1 MNASPVALL
10 RTFRAV
16 ASSFAFAMALAA
28 SVANAQEWPEFR
40 GPTGQGHAP
49 DAKNLPVDLAVPA
62 NVAWKT
68 AIPGKGWSSPVVG
81 GDEIWMTYG
90 VDVPATEEEKRKRL
104 ESNTG
109 NQPLVVS
116 KRLALHAI
124 CVSRT
129 DGRIVAD
136 VELFAVDD
144 PQPVHD
150 MNSFA
155 SCTPVLNGERLYCS
169 FGDYGTCCL
178 DTKTKKVAWL
188 NQEIRIKH
196 ENGPGS
202 HPVLFEDRLL
212 VHFDGSDKQSLVA
225 FDVADGTIA
234 WQAQR
239 SGEMHDDPQQKKAYG
254 TPLVIEQDGRPVAVS
269 PAADWVYGYDP
280 RSGEELWK
288 VAYGDL
294 GYSTVPRPVAGHGMV
309 YVCTSFNRSLLLAI
323 QVEGVAKPVVVWK
336 FDRQVSQKPSPLLV
350 GDEIYVVSDK
360 GGVLTCL
367 DARTGEERYAERLGG
382 NFSASPLF
390 ADGKIY
396 LGNHEGEVFVVKP
409 GPEFELLSQSSLD
422 GQIMASPAAI
432 GEELYLRTASS
443 LYRFQ
448 SPKKN

>member
-1 MNASPVALL
+1 MRAPSLFAPIVRASL
-10 RTFRAV
+10 
-16 ASSFAFAMALAA
+16 ASLVVMALVPATSA
-28 SVANAQEWPEFR
+28 SGQEWPQFR
-40 GPTGQGHAP
+40 GPDGQGHAP
-49 DAKNLPVDLAVPA
+49 GAKNLPVDVGDPQ

-68 AIPGKGWSSPVVG
+68 PIPGKGWSSPVIG
-81 GDEIWMTYG
+81 GNEIWMTYG
-90 VDVPATEEEKRKRL
+90 IDVPATEEEKQKRL
-104 ESNTG
+104 ASNTG

-116 KRLALHAI
+116 SRVGLHAI
-124 CVSRT
+124 CVSRE
-129 DGRIVAD
+129 DGKVVAD

-155 SCTPVLNGERLYCS
+155 SCTPVLKGTRLYCS
-169 FGDYGTCCL
+169 FGTYGTCCL
-178 DTKTKKVAWL
+178 DTKSRKVVWL
-188 NQEIRIKH
+188 NQEVQIQH

-212 VHFDGSDKQSLVA
+212 VHFDGSDTQSLVA
-225 FDVADGTIA
+225 FDVEDGSIA
-234 WQAQR
+234 WKTPR
-239 SGEMHDDPQQKKAYG
+239 SGEMHNDPQEKKAYG
-254 TPLVIEQDGRPVAVS
+254 TPLVVEQDGRPVAVS

-280 RSGEELWK
+280 RSGEELWR

-309 YVCTSFNRSLLLAI
+309 YVCTSFNRSILLAI
-323 QVEGVAKPVVVWK
+323 RYEGVAKPEVVWK

-367 DARTGEERYAERLGG
+367 DAETGEERYAERLGG

-396 LGNHEGEVFVVKP
+396 LSNHEGEVFVVAP

-422 GQIMASPAAI
+422 GQIMASPAAV
-432 GEELYLRTASS
+432 GDELYFRTAAS
-443 LYRFQ
+443 LYRLQ
-448 SPKKN
+448 KAKR

>member
-1 MNASPVALL
+1 MRSPSLFALIV
-10 RTFRAV
+10 RA
-16 ASSFAFAMALAA
+16 SFASVFAISLAPAIGA
-28 SVANAQEWPEFR
+28 SGQEWPEFR
-40 GPTGQGHAP
+40 GPSGQGHAP
-49 DAKNLPVDLAVPA
+49 DAKNLPVDVGDPQ

-68 AIPGKGWSSPVVG
+68 SIPGKGWSSPVIG
-81 GDEIWMTYG
+81 GNEIWMTYG
-90 VDVPATEEEKRKRL
+90 VDVPATEEQKRERL
-104 ESNTG
+104 ASNTG

-116 KRLALHAI
+116 ARVGLHAI

-129 DGRIVAD
+129 DGKVLAD
-136 VELFAVDD
+136 VELFAVDN

-155 SCTPVLNGERLYCS
+155 SCTPVLKGDRLYCS
-169 FGDYGTCCL
+169 FGTYGTCCL
-178 DTKTKKVAWL
+178 DTKSRKVVWL
-188 NQEIRIKH
+188 NQEVQIKH

-212 VHFDGSDKQSLVA
+212 VHFDGSDTQSLVA
-225 FDVADGTIA
+225 FDVEDGSIA
-234 WQAQR
+234 WKTPR
-239 SGEMHDDPQQKKAYG
+239 SGEMHNDPQEKKAYG

-280 RSGEELWK
+280 RSGDEVWR
-288 VAYGDL
+288 VSYGDL

-309 YVCTSFNRSLLLAI
+309 YVCTSFNRSILLAI
-323 QVEGVAKPVVVWK
+323 RYEGVAKPEVVWK

-367 DARTGEERYAERLGG
+367 DAHTGEERYAERLGG

-396 LGNHEGEVFVVKP
+396 LGNHEGEVFVVAP
-409 GPEFELLSQSSLD
+409 GPKFELLSQSSLD
-422 GQIMASPAAI
+422 GQIMASPAAV
-432 GEELYLRTASS
+432 GEELYFRTAAS
-443 LYRFQ
+443 LYRLQ
-448 SPKKN
+448 KAKP